1 MTQSQTDILMD
12 IETTLRA
19 YHCVAI
25 DETGLLFGHAESDT
39 NEAAMY
45 LAIQAYHRDVFSERF
60 GGMW

>member
-1 MTQSQTDILMD
+1 MTQTQRDIMTD
-12 IETTLRA
+12 IETTLRS

-25 DETGLLFGHAESDT
+25 DESGTIIGHAESDT
-39 NEAAMY
+39 NEAVMY